1 MNTQDRPE
9 PDIVTYTHGR
19 TVFVR
24 VSSSSNSVSPLS
36 LEASI
41 GEFPCS
47 SIRAVKFYD
56 GGTVSQLRAAS
67 ESFDNLVIQA
77 PQPMREDYIQNAVK
91 FLSHPKVKGSPVFH
105 RRSFLEKKGLTNNE
119 IDEAFRRV
127 PDPKPNGT
135 DAAAAG
141 SQQANNPNQSVALQP
156 YTEVQPLA
164 ATGSATAGPIA
175 PHTKPEFSWVNT
187 ILGAGLFLGFG
198 ASAAIALKKLFI
210 PGLKSWTR
218 RVVAEGDENVKDEL
232 TSKLYGEI
240 REAIKVSASAFSDIA
255 RTNQEVLASK
265 DEDRKVLMKLAEAFE
280 SQADVFKSL
289 NETLYHIRENRFSQ
303 HNLFEGQV
311 QPAPWNGPID
321 YQVRASQQ
329 ANMYATP
336 PNSSFDPGR
345 HSFTPLPAE
354 PTYGPFSGSYT
365 EQRVQ
370 RPSGYGFQPQTSSD
384 RSNLSQWGSYSG
396 GSSNHHAGNGIDDP
410 AAAAAEFQRRWVPPQ
425 TPGVIMPEA
434 AAAIRQPR
442 SVPRQQSQPA
452 NDGRVSADVPR
463 PSEPAGAASEQMNG
477 AHVAPGGGLPSD
489 GDTMAANAGSSGGS
503 EEQQP
508 EAP

>member
-1 MNTQDRPE
+1 MADQSP
-9 PDIVTYTHGR
+9 
-19 TVFVR
+19 
-24 VSSSSNSVSPLS
+24 SSAPQ
-36 LEASI
+36 
-41 GEFPCS
+41 
-47 SIRAVKFYD
+47 
-56 GGTVSQLRAAS
+56 GGSGGS

-105 RRSFLEKKGLTNNE
+105 RRSFLEKKGLTNDE

-127 PDPKPNGT
+127 PDPKPNGS

-156 YTEVQPLA
+156 YTEVQPQA

-175 PHTKPEFSWVNT
+175 PHTKAQFSWVNT
-187 ILGAGLFLGFG
+187 LLGAGLFLGLG
-198 ASAAIALKKLFI
+198 ASAAITLKKLFI

-218 RVVAEGDENVKDEL
+218 RVIAEGDENAKDEL
-232 TSKLYGEI
+232 TSKLYEEI

-265 DEDRKVLMKLAEAFE
+265 DEDRKVLMKLTEAFE
-280 SQADVFKSL
+280 SQVDVFKSL
-289 NETLYHIRENRFSQ
+289 NETLYHIRENRVSQ
-303 HNLFEGQV
+303 YNLFEEQV

-329 ANMYATP
+329 TNMYATP

-354 PTYGPFSGSYT
+354 PTYGSFSGSYA
-365 EQRVQ
+365 EVGNHSRDHAMRVQ
-370 RPSGYGFQPQTSSD
+370 RPGGYGFQPQASSD
-384 RSNLSQWGSYSG
+384 RSNLSQWGSYPG
-396 GSSNHHAGNGIDDP
+396 GSSNHHAGGSIDDP
-410 AAAAAEFQRRWVPPQ
+410 ATAAAEFQRRWVPPQ

-434 AAAIRQPR
+434 AAVIRQPR
-442 SVPRQQSQPA
+442 SIPRQPQLA
-452 NDGRVSADVPR
+452 DGHVSADVPR
-463 PSEPAGAASEQMNG
+463 PSEPARAASEQMNG
-477 AHVAPGGGLPSD
+477 AHVTPGGGLPID
-489 GDTMAANAGSSGGS
+489 GDTMAANANAGSNAGT
-503 EEQQP
+503 EEQQQ